1 MAHYDHLQ
9 APGLVNSPPRQAAE
23 GYVHLSAPS
32 PIGYITKADTAGC
45 PHHHHPF
52 ENRSKGNDLW
62 KRCFAAFCCCWL
74 DQFRSLIFIIC
85 IDRPLKQKSKC
96 NCVRVDM

>member
-9 APGLVNSPPRQAAE
+9 APGLVNSPPRQAAG

-32 PIGYITKADTAGC
+32 PIGYITKDDTAGC

-62 KRCFAAFCCCWL
+62 KRW
-74 DQFRSLIFIIC
+74 
-85 IDRPLKQKSKC
+85 
-96 NCVRVDM
+96 